1 MLLHLVARLRLAR
14 SVAPLME
21 LESGKTLL
29 FAH

>member
-21 LESGKTLL
+21 LGPGKMLL